1 LNSDAVSQYVAALPH
16 CPTFASL
23 SRYETI
29 HQRSC
34 ELDRETVFRE
44 HTRFGRG
51 LDMNLKSKGLPRHP
65 ATPETVARC
74 LAYFAVFFLSC
85 AAIAEQALANP
96 ALVIEMPSGAILYE
110 DHATQP
116 WYPASVTKLMTV
128 FVALSAVRDHRIA
141 FDTPLAVSARA
152 ASVAPSKMGFRPG
165 SLVTLDNA
173 LKMLMVK
180 SANDMAVT
188 IAEGVSG
195 SVEAFAEDMNSAAR
209 ELGLTQSHFVN
220 PNGLPD
226 PEHVS
231 SARDLAI
238 LARALY
244 LTFPEQANLFNIG
257 ALRLGGQII
266 PNHNNLLGRYPGA
279 DGMKTGF
286 TCAAGWNLVASASRD
301 GRKLIAVILGAP
313 NLRSRTIMAAAL
325 FDRGFAG
332 IDQPSKSLADLA
344 AQTSM
349 NSPAA
354 APDMHQ
360 TICSKRGKAVAQ
372 FNTDLDR
379 LMAPLRAAKA
389 KAPAGSRHFVPA
401 PTEALAWPLP
411 MAPRITTV
419 PRPAFAPVPVYI
431 GAPEGYT
438 GLIAQARPAHSPVG
452 TAPPPSIVSA
462 YAPAT
467 PGTVLADTPL
477 PPDAGALP
485 MKGEATKGG
494 ATPDVLPPHRLAR
507 SETGDQDAPVARKT
521 TKKTSQ
527 KAAKK
532 AQGKAR
538 GRKASFAKAS
548 VHKHS
553 KLAPKFATKAHFPA
567 KAAAHAGKTKSK
579 TPEKHARR

>member
-1 LNSDAVSQYVAALPH
+1 MNPISQSHYSVRSNSVRAGTRQTGVRRLGCLAALLGIW
-16 CPTFASL
+16 AS
-23 SRYETI
+23 
-29 HQRSC
+29 HA
-34 ELDRETVFRE
+34 F
-44 HTRFGRG
+44 
-51 LDMNLKSKGLPRHP
+51 
-65 ATPETVARC
+65 
-74 LAYFAVFFLSC
+74 
-85 AAIAEQALANP
+85 ANP

-116 WYPASVTKLMTV
+116 WYPASLTKLMTV
-128 FVALSAVRDHRIA
+128 YVALSAVRDHRIA
-141 FDTPLAVSARA
+141 LDTPLSVSARA
-152 ASVAPSKMGFRPG
+152 ASMPPSKMGFRPG

-195 SVEAFAEDMNSAAR
+195 SVEAFAEDMNSTAR

-244 LTFPEQANLFNIG
+244 LTFPEEANLFNIG

-266 PNHNNLLGRYPGA
+266 PNHNNLLGRYPGV

-286 TCAAGWNLVASASRD
+286 TCAAGWNLVASASQG

-332 IDQPSKSLADLA
+332 IDRPSKSLADLA

-360 TICSKRGKAVAQ
+360 MICRKRGKAVTQ
-372 FNTDLDR
+372 FNTELDR
-379 LMAPLRAAKA
+379 LMAPLLAAKA
-389 KAPAGSRHFVPA
+389 KAPAASRHFVPT
-401 PTEALAWPLP
+401 PTEALAMPLP
-411 MAPRITTV
+411 LATRITMV
-419 PRPAFAPVPVYI
+419 PRPAFDPVPVYA
-431 GAPEGYT
+431 GAPEGYA

-452 TAPPPSIVSA
+452 TAQPPSIVSA

-467 PGTVLADTPL
+467 PGTALEDTPL
-477 PPDAGALP
+477 SPDTRALP
-485 MKGEATKGG
+485 MKGEAKQTKGA
-494 ATPDVLPPHRLAR
+494 ATNALPPHRLAR
-507 SETGDQDAPVARKT
+507 SEIGDRDRPVARKAA
-521 TKKTSQ
+521 KKASD

-532 AQGKAR
+532 AQGKTAK
-538 GRKASFAKAS
+538 RKPSFAKAR

-553 KLAPKFATKAHFPA
+553 KIAAKLAKKADFPA
-567 KAAAHAGKTKSK
+567 KATAHAGKTKSK

>member
-1 LNSDAVSQYVAALPH
+1 MNPISQSHCPVRSDTVRARTRQGLVSRALGYLAALLGFWTSH
-16 CPTFASL
+16 AF
-23 SRYETI
+23 
-29 HQRSC
+29 
-34 ELDRETVFRE
+34 
-44 HTRFGRG
+44 
-51 LDMNLKSKGLPRHP
+51 
-65 ATPETVARC
+65 
-74 LAYFAVFFLSC
+74 
-85 AAIAEQALANP
+85 ANP

-141 FDTPLAVSARA
+141 LDTPLVISARA
-152 ASVAPSKMGFRPG
+152 AMMPPSKMGFRPG

-180 SANDMAVT
+180 SANDIAVV

-195 SVEAFAEDMNSAAR
+195 SVEAFAEDMNSTAR

-301 GRKLIAVILGAP
+301 GRKLIEVILGAP

-332 IDQPSKSLADLA
+332 IDRPSKSLADLA
-344 AQTSM
+344 AQTST

-372 FNTDLDR
+372 FNTELDR
-379 LMAPLRAAKA
+379 LMAPLLAAKA
-389 KAPAGSRHFVPA
+389 KTPAASQHFVPA
-401 PTEALAWPLP
+401 TTEVLANPLP
-411 MAPRITTV
+411 MAPRIAMV
-419 PRPAFAPVPVYI
+419 PRPAFDPVPVYA
-431 GAPEGYT
+431 GAPEGYS
-438 GLIAQARPAHSPVG
+438 GVIAQARPAHSPVG
-452 TAPPPSIVSA
+452 TPQPPSIVSA

-467 PGTVLADTPL
+467 PGTALEDTPL

-485 MKGEATKGG
+485 MKGEAKHGKVA

-507 SETGDQDAPVARKT
+507 TETGNADLPTARKT
-521 TKKTSQ
+521 TKKGSH
-527 KAAKK
+527 KAAKE
-532 AQGKAR
+532 AHGKVP

-548 VHKHS
+548 VHKQA
-553 KLAPKFATKAHFPA
+553 KFAPKFAKQAHPAAHFPA
-567 KAAAHAGKTKSK
+567 KATAHAGKTKSK

>member
-1 LNSDAVSQYVAALPH
+1 MNPVSQSHWPA
-16 CPTFASL
+16 
-23 SRYETI
+23 
-29 HQRSC
+29 RSNSV
-34 ELDRETVFRE
+34 RAGNPPRTAVR
-44 HTRFGRG
+44 RFG
-51 LDMNLKSKGLPRHP
+51 
-65 ATPETVARC
+65 C
-74 LAYFAVFFLSC
+74 LAAVLGLWASHAF
-85 AAIAEQALANP
+85 ANP

-110 DHATQP
+110 DHATEP

-141 FDTPLAVSARA
+141 FDTPLVVSARA
-152 ASVAPSKMGFRPG
+152 AMMPPSKMGFRPG

-180 SANDMAVT
+180 SANDIAVT

-195 SVEAFAEDMNSAAR
+195 SVEAFAEDMNSTAR

-220 PNGLPD
+220 PNGLPN
-226 PEHVS
+226 PEHVT

-313 NLRSRTIMAAAL
+313 NLRSRTIMAVAL

-332 IDQPSKSLADLA
+332 IDRPSKSLADLA

-360 TICSKRGKAVAQ
+360 TTCRKRGKAVAQ
-372 FNTDLDR
+372 FNTDLNR
-379 LMAPLRAAKA
+379 LMAPLLATHAKIPAA
-389 KAPAGSRHFVPA
+389 REHFVPTS
-401 PTEALAWPLP
+401 TEALAGPLP
-411 MAPRITTV
+411 MAARITMV
-419 PRPAFAPVPVYI
+419 PRPAFDPVPVYA
-431 GAPEGYT
+431 GAPEGYV

-452 TAPPPSIVSA
+452 TAQPPSIVNA

-467 PGTVLADTPL
+467 PGTALEDTPL
-477 PPDAGALP
+477 PPDAGAPP
-485 MKGEATKGG
+485 MKGEAKHAKSA

-507 SETGDQDAPVARKT
+507 SEIGDTDPPVARKT
-521 TKKTSQ
+521 TKKASH
-527 KAAKK
+527 KASKK
-532 AQGKAR
+532 AQR

-553 KLAPKFATKAHFPA
+553 KIAAKLANKAHPTAHFPA
-567 KAAAHAGKTKSK
+567 KTTAQAGKTKSK

>member
-1 LNSDAVSQYVAALPH
+1 MSGFPKRLP
-16 CPTFASL
+16 
-23 SRYETI
+23 
-29 HQRSC
+29 
-34 ELDRETVFRE
+34 
-44 HTRFGRG
+44 RFGRNQ
-51 LDMNLKSKGLPRHP
+51 DMNPISQNHCP
-65 ATPETVARC
+65 AMFGTVHAGNPYRTAMRRL
-74 LAYFAVFFLSC
+74 LA
-85 AAIAEQALANP
+85 ALLGFSASHAFANP

-110 DHATQP
+110 DHATEP
-116 WYPASVTKLMTV
+116 WYPASLTKLMTV
-128 FVALSAVRDHRIA
+128 YVALSAVRDHRIA
-141 FDTPLAVSARA
+141 LDTPLAVSARA
-152 ASVAPSKMGFRPG
+152 AMMPPSKMGFRPG

-180 SANDMAVT
+180 SANDIAVV

-195 SVEAFAEDMNSAAR
+195 SVEAFAEDMNDTAR
-209 ELGLTQSHFVN
+209 TLGLSQSHFVN

-257 ALRLGGQII
+257 AMRLGGQII

-286 TCAAGWNLVASASRD
+286 TCAAGWNLVASASQG

-332 IDQPSKSLADLA
+332 IDRPSGSLLNLA
-344 AQTSM
+344 TPA
-349 NSPAA
+349 PAA

-360 TICSKRGKAVAQ
+360 AICRKRGKAVAQ

-379 LMAPLRAAKA
+379 LMAPLHAAKA
-389 KAPAGSRHFVPA
+389 KAPTASRHFVAAPA
-401 PTEALAWPLP
+401 EALATPLP
-411 MAPRITTV
+411 MAPRIAMV
-419 PRPAFAPVPVYI
+419 PRPAFDPVPVYA
-431 GAPEGYT
+431 GPPEGYA

-452 TAPPPSIVSA
+452 TAQPPGTVNA
-462 YAPAT
+462 YASAT
-467 PGTVLADTPL
+467 PGTALEDTPL

-485 MKGEATKGG
+485 MKGEARHAKRD
-494 ATPDVLPPHRLAR
+494 ATPDVLPPRRLAR
-507 SETGDQDAPVARKT
+507 SEIGGTDSPVARKT
-521 TKKTSQ
+521 TR
-527 KAAKK
+527 KASHK
-532 AQGKAR
+532 ASKKAR
-538 GRKASFAKAS
+538 GKAPGGKASFAKAS
-548 VHKHS
+548 VPKHS
-553 KLAPKFATKAHFPA
+553 KIAAKLATKAHPTAHFPA
-567 KAAAHAGKTKSK
+567 KTTAHADKTKSK

>member
-1 LNSDAVSQYVAALPH
+1 MPGSRNGCLDSAGMQDMNPIRQSH
-16 CPTFASL
+16 CPPRSNTVRTGTRQSSLRRAGYLVALLGFWAS
-23 SRYETI
+23 
-29 HQRSC
+29 HA
-34 ELDRETVFRE
+34 F
-44 HTRFGRG
+44 
-51 LDMNLKSKGLPRHP
+51 
-65 ATPETVARC
+65 
-74 LAYFAVFFLSC
+74 
-85 AAIAEQALANP
+85 ANP

-110 DHATQP
+110 DHATEP

-141 FDTPLAVSARA
+141 FDTPLVVSARA
-152 ASVAPSKMGFRPG
+152 AMMPPSKMGFRPG

-180 SANDMAVT
+180 SANDIAVV

-195 SVEAFAEDMNSAAR
+195 SVEAFAEDMNSTAR

-301 GRKLIAVILGAP
+301 GRKLIAVVLGAP
-313 NLRSRTIMAAAL
+313 SLRSRTIMTAAL

-332 IDQPSKSLADLA
+332 IDRPSKSLADLA
-344 AQTSM
+344 AQTST

-360 TICSKRGKAVAQ
+360 TTCRKRGKAVAQ
-372 FNTDLDR
+372 FNAELDR
-379 LMAPLRAAKA
+379 LMSPLLAAKA
-389 KAPAGSRHFVPA
+389 KTPAASQHFVPA
-401 PTEALAWPLP
+401 ETLASPLP
-411 MAPRITTV
+411 MAPRIAMV
-419 PRPAFAPVPVYI
+419 PRPAFDPVPVYA
-431 GAPEGYT
+431 GAPEGYA
-438 GLIAQARPAHSPVG
+438 GVIAQARPAHSPVG
-452 TAPPPSIVSA
+452 TPEPPSVVSA

-467 PGTVLADTPL
+467 PGTALEDTPL
-477 PPDAGALP
+477 RPDAGALP
-485 MKGEATKGG
+485 MKGAAKQ
-494 ATPDVLPPHRLAR
+494 AKVAARPDVLPPHRLAR
-507 SETGDQDAPVARKT
+507 TETGDTVLPTTRKT
-521 TKKTSQ
+521 TKKGSH

-532 AQGKAR
+532 AQGKAPE
-538 GRKASFAKAS
+538 GKASFAKAS
-548 VHKHS
+548 VHKHA
-553 KLAPKFATKAHFPA
+553 KFAPKFAKQAHPTAHFPA
-567 KAAAHAGKTKSK
+567 KATAHAGKTKSK
-579 TPEKHARR
+579 TPEKHAKG

>member
-1 LNSDAVSQYVAALPH
+1 MNPISQRHCPPRSHTVRTGTRQSSLRRVGCLAALLG
-16 CPTFASL
+16 FWAS
-23 SRYETI
+23 
-29 HQRSC
+29 HA
-34 ELDRETVFRE
+34 F
-44 HTRFGRG
+44 
-51 LDMNLKSKGLPRHP
+51 
-65 ATPETVARC
+65 
-74 LAYFAVFFLSC
+74 
-85 AAIAEQALANP
+85 ANP

-141 FDTPLAVSARA
+141 LDTPLAVSVRA
-152 ASVAPSKMGFRPG
+152 ASMPPSKMGFRPG

-180 SANDMAVT
+180 SANDIAVV

-195 SVEAFAEDMNSAAR
+195 SVEAFADDMNGTAR

-244 LTFPEQANLFNIG
+244 LTFPEQASLFNIG
-257 ALRLGGQII
+257 AMRLGGQII

-332 IDQPSKSLADLA
+332 IDRPSSKSLADLA
-344 AQTSM
+344 EQTSM

-354 APDMHQ
+354 APDMGQ
-360 TICSKRGKAVAQ
+360 TICRKRGKAVAQ
-372 FNTDLDR
+372 FNTDLNR
-379 LMAPLRAAKA
+379 LMAPLLAATPN
-389 KAPAGSRHFVPA
+389 APAASRHFVPT
-401 PTEALAWPLP
+401 PTVAVARPVP
-411 MAPRITTV
+411 MVLRITMV
-419 PRPAFAPVPVYI
+419 PRPAFDPVPVYA

-452 TAPPPSIVSA
+452 TAQPPSIVSA
-462 YAPAT
+462 YAPAM
-467 PGTVLADTPL
+467 PGTALADTPL

-485 MKGEATKGG
+485 MNGG
-494 ATPDVLPPHRLAR
+494 AKQAKSSATPDVLPPRRLAR
-507 SETGDQDAPVARKT
+507 TEIGDTDPPVARKT
-521 TKKTSQ
+521 TKKASH
-527 KAAKK
+527 KAARK
-532 AQGKAR
+532 AQGKAHE
-538 GRKASFAKAS
+538 RKANFANAN

-553 KLAPKFATKAHFPA
+553 KIAPKLANTAHSTAHFPP
-567 KAAAHAGKTKSK
+567 KATAHAGKTKSK
-579 TPEKHARR
+579 TPEKHASR